1 VSSTH
6 DPRLP
11 PRIFTKEYYD
21 RLRDLEGG
29 SWWNAGMRDAA
40 ALLLDKAGL
49 GRAGRLLDVGCG
61 SGQTMQWF
69 ARRYPGWHALGL
81 DVAEEAVIGAV
92 GLGQRCVMRA
102 SALALPVRSL
112 TLDLVISLD
121 VLQHLPLD
129 GGDRQ
134 ALAEVHR
141 VLRPGGHLLLRTNAQ
156 AVPYVADDPVFNFH
170 KYSPRELRQKLDR
183 AGFRILR
190 LGRLNALLG
199 LAEIPREW
207 RARRQPHSYHGV
219 LSTVRREG
227 RWRSAAKRAWLR
239 GEGRGV
245 SLGASWPLG
254 RTILALCQRAG
265 H

>member
-1 VSSTH
+1 
-6 DPRLP
+6 
-11 PRIFTKEYYD
+11 
-21 RLRDLEGG
+21 
-29 SWWNAGMRDAA
+29 MRDVAASLLGQA
-40 ALLLDKAGL
+40 ALD
-49 GRAGRLLDVGCG
+49 RAGRLLDVGCG

-69 ARRYPGWHALGL
+69 ARRYPGWQALGL
-81 DVAEEAVIGAV
+81 DIAEEGVTAAAR
-92 GLGQRCVMRA
+92 LGHTGVTRA
-102 SALALPVRSL
+102 SALALPVRSS
-112 TLDLVISLD
+112 TVDLVIALD

-134 ALAEVHR
+134 ALAEVYR

-156 AVPYVADDPVFNFH
+156 AVPHVADDPVFNFH
-170 KYSPRELRQKLDR
+170 KYGPRELRQKLER

-190 LGRLNALLG
+190 LGRLNAILG

-207 RARRQPHSYHGV
+207 RARHQPHSYHGV
-219 LSTVRREG
+219 LSTLRREA

-245 SLGASWPLG
+245 CLGASWPLG

-265 H
+265 R